1 MKHYLK
7 SLNPIIISKNN
18 ENKKT
23 ISLLKKNKKKNLHDL
38 IYEKKYYFIT
48 FGTLCVWRTLSL

>member
-1 MKHYLK
+1 MKHYPK

-23 ISLLKKNKKKNLHDL
+23 ISLLKKQKKNLHDL
-38 IYEKKYYFIT
+38 I
-48 FGTLCVWRTLSL
+48 